1 MVEEHKVE
9 INVLKTKIDSKMG
22 RTSSIKNNVQEKAK
36 AQNEKHQHKTEQIQE
51 ELKTQADT
59 KKTQIEEKLVSA
71 ANRRE
76 EVIEQVKQTAA
87 QSIVLKKPS
96 PAKEEEQIK

>member
-1 MVEEHKVE
+1 MYWATFSGKNGPIIKEE
-9 INVLKTKIDSKMG
+9 
-22 RTSSIKNNVQEKAK
+22 Q
-36 AQNEKHQHKTEQIQE
+36 
-51 ELKTQADT
+51 KTQTDT

-96 PAKEEEQIK
+96 PAKEEQDQ

>member
-1 MVEEHKVE
+1 
-9 INVLKTKIDSKMG
+9 MG
-22 RTSSIKNNVQEKAK
+22 RESSIRKNIEEKAK
-36 AQNEKHQHKTEQIQE
+36 AQNEKHQQKTEQFHN
-51 ELKTQADT
+51 ELKVQADT

-87 QSIVLKKPS
+87 QSIQLKKQS
-96 PAKEEEQIK
+96 SEKKEQE

>member
-1 MVEEHKVE
+1 
-9 INVLKTKIDSKMG
+9 MG
-22 RTSSIKNNVQEKAK
+22 RTSSIRNNVQVKAK
-36 AQNEKHQHKTEQIQE
+36 AQNEKHQLKTEQIQE

-76 EVIEQVKQTAA
+76 EVIDKVKQTAA
-87 QSIVLKKPS
+87 QSIVLKKPT
-96 PAKEEEQIK
+96 PTKEEQE

>member
-1 MVEEHKVE
+1 
-9 INVLKTKIDSKMG
+9 MG
-22 RTSSIKNNVQEKAK
+22 RTSSIRNNVQEKAK
-36 AQNEKHQHKTEQIQE
+36 AQNEKHQQKTEQIQE

-59 KKTQIEEKLVSA
+59 KKTLIEEKLVSA

-96 PAKEEEQIK
+96 PTKEEQE

>member
-1 MVEEHKVE
+1 
-9 INVLKTKIDSKMG
+9 MG
-22 RTSSIKNNVQEKAK
+22 RTSSIRNNVQVKAK
-36 AQNEKHQHKTEQIQE
+36 AQNEKHQQKTEQIQE

-76 EVIEQVKQTAA
+76 EVIDKVKQTAA
-87 QSIVLKKPS
+87 QSIVLKKPT
-96 PAKEEEQIK
+96 PTKEEQE

>member
-1 MVEEHKVE
+1 
-9 INVLKTKIDSKMG
+9 MG
-22 RTSSIKNNVQEKAK
+22 RTSSIRNNVQEKAK
-36 AQNEKHQHKTEQIQE
+36 AQNEKHQQKTEQIQE

-59 KKTQIEEKLVSA
+59 KKTLIEEKLVSA

-96 PAKEEEQIK
+96 PTKEEQK